1 MSLEYGTTQVIA
13 LVAFVLIGLAFVG
26 VFALVALASRFD
38 LEFERV
44 RTVGYA
50 VRKPWLIFLVGT
62 LAVALAVAAF
72 FLPYA
77 SGAAPD
83 DDVRVVGGQFYWS
96 LSREEFTQG
105 ERVRFEVTSADVNH
119 GFGLYDPDGRL
130 IGSVQAMPG
139 YANRL
144 SVTLDKA
151 GAYTIACFE
160 FCGLDHHDMIREFE
174 VRP

>member
-1 MSLEYGTTQVIA
+1 MSLEYGATQVIA
-13 LVAFVLIGLAFVG
+13 LVAFVLIALGFVA
-26 VFALVALASRFD
+26 VFAVVALAATFD

-44 RTVGYA
+44 RKVGYA
-50 VRKPWLIFLVGT
+50 VRKPWLILLVAT
-62 LAVALAVAAF
+62 LALALAVAAF
-72 FLPYA
+72 WLPYA
-77 SGAAPD
+77 SGAAAD
-83 DDVRVVGGQFYWS
+83 RDVRVVGGQFYWS
-96 LSREEFTQG
+96 LSQEEFEQG

-139 YANRL
+139 YTNRL

-151 GAYTIACFE
+151 GTYTIACFE
-160 FCGLDHHDMIREFE
+160 FCGLDHHAMIREFE

>member
-1 MSLEYGTTQVIA
+1 MSLEYGATQVAA
-13 LVAFVLIGLAFVG
+13 LVAFLLIALGFVA
-26 VFALVALASRFD
+26 VFVVVALGSRLD

-44 RTVGYA
+44 RAVGYA
-50 VRKPWLIFLVGT
+50 VRKPWLVFLVAV
-62 LAVALAVAAF
+62 LAVVLAVAAF
-72 FLPYA
+72 FMPYA
-77 SGAAPD
+77 SGAAAD

-96 LSREEFTQG
+96 LSREEFEAG

-139 YANRL
+139 YTNRL
-144 SVTLDKA
+144 SVTLEKA
-151 GAYTIACFE
+151 GTYTIACFE
-160 FCGLDHHDMIREFE
+160 FCGLDHHAMIREFE